1 MRRGVGMR
9 GAAAI
14 FPSFSAT
21 ADALP
26 WVVQIR
32 QPRRREAFEESPDIT
47 GQGGREIDPG
57 KPAGKCHRN
66 KPPTP
71 AVPRER
77 RAGKGEMV
85 R

>member
-1 MRRGVGMR
+1 MHVCGRAFTGVAPR
-9 GAAAI
+9 AR
-14 FPSFSAT
+14 
-21 ADALP
+21 LR
-26 WVVQIR
+26 VQVR
-32 QPRRREAFEESPDIT
+32 QPRRRSASEESPDIT
-47 GQGGREIDPG
+47 GQGGRGIDPG

-66 KPPTP
+66 KPPTL